1 MKRNLLKGLGLLAM
15 SAAMVGISS
24 CESVELNSHT
34 NGGNEDVTT
43 RAWFNIAMG
52 TDVSGSTGATYV
64 QALSDVTSGTVS
76 FKGHGFEVPCT
87 RTARIFASEVGK
99 ILYSLDYGGG
109 TISKYDVNGGQS
121 YTLDTRINVSYAI
134 GTENPR
140 WTKLTDQYAMV
151 QHATTSHQMNA
162 DNTYN
167 YTKALIYLVSLDLG
181 EMSMNSIEQFDM
193 PRSAEDDEKSLHV
206 WRIDAPVVQ
215 GGKAYVGLNKRSYD
229 PTTASNVSTSDY
241 SASTLV
247 VDYPSLTNP
256 KIISSTNG
264 KGSTQGYRTPVAHAD
279 EKGDIYQITAAPS
292 KMLKISNGDYDNS
305 YVMDLSALLGVEIGS
320 NGWFYVG
327 NGIGYLPYYDKA
339 LGNSAAAGAW
349 SVARIDLYNK
359 SVVKLNVPQNLWLQQ
374 YQYSITG
381 EDGKFY
387 MALAPVTGEGHIYM
401 FDPTSTS
408 ADGFEKGAT
417 LPALDS
423 DCTYIGIF

>member
-1 MKRNLLKGLGLLAM
+1 
-15 SAAMVGISS
+15 
-24 CESVELNSHT
+24 
-34 NGGNEDVTT
+34 
-43 RAWFNIAMG
+43 
-52 TDVSGSTGATYV
+52 
-64 QALSDVTSGTVS
+64 
-76 FKGHGFEVPCT
+76 
-87 RTARIFASEVGK
+87 
-99 ILYSLDYGGG
+99 
-109 TISKYDVNGGQS
+109 
-121 YTLDTRINVSYAI
+121 
-134 GTENPR
+134 
-140 WTKLTDQYAMV
+140 
-151 QHATTSHQMNA
+151 
-162 DNTYN
+162 
-167 YTKALIYLVSLDLG
+167 
-181 EMSMNSIEQFDM
+181 
-193 PRSAEDDEKSLHV
+193 
-206 WRIDAPVVQ
+206 
-215 GGKAYVGLNKRSYD
+215 
-229 PTTASNVSTSDY
+229 
-241 SASTLV
+241 
-247 VDYPSLTNP
+247 
-256 KIISSTNG
+256 
-264 KGSTQGYRTPVAHAD
+264 
-279 EKGDIYQITAAPS
+279 
-292 KMLKISNGDYDNS
+292 MLKISNGDYDNS